1 MPESQPDDEYR
12 FGFTK
17 EQILAELR
25 AHEGLIRDGC
35 YIPTRHE
42 VATWPPA
49 RLNWHLLGWWWE
61 SPSSLIPNDA
71 QVAECVAV
79 LQARPDAESEEIQQ
93 IIAQAPPLSEGVKV
107 EGSRAEDGSNEGE
120 GGG

>member
-1 MPESQPDDEYR
+1 MSEEQPEDEYR

-17 EQILAELR
+17 EQFLAELR
-25 AHEGLIRDGC
+25 AHEGLIRDGG
-35 YIPTRHE
+35 YVPTRRE

-49 RLNWHLLGWWWE
+49 RLNWHLLGRWWE

-79 LQARPDAESEEIQQ
+79 LQVRPDGASEKIQQ
-93 IIAQAPPLSEGVKV
+93 IIARAPPFFG
-107 EGSRAEDGSNEGE
+107 GRE
-120 GGG
+120 GGRQPRGGRLQ